1 VKPVQAQEELI
12 KVSAATLKVPP
23 ETLPYTVKR
32 FFEEWKQLKKEN
44 ERLRGEIATLQI
56 GLLKDHT
63 KAIGEVR
70 VIAEVLPDAD
80 TKEMMK
86 IASQLTEEG
95 FLTLLISKRG
105 KRASVVS
112 SVPRHL
118 KDEISA
124 SELVKRV
131 CAVLGGSGGGK
142 AEIAQGGG
150 EKVEMAEEAMEAGI
164 KLIQDLQK

>member
-1 VKPVQAQEELI
+1 M
-12 KVSAATLKVPP
+12 
-23 ETLPYTVKR
+23 
-32 FFEEWKQLKKEN
+32 
-44 ERLRGEIATLQI
+44 
-56 GLLKDHT
+56 
-63 KAIGEVR
+63 
-70 VIAEVLPDAD
+70 LPDAD
-80 TKEMMK
+80 TKEMLK
-86 IASQLTEEG
+86 IASQLSEEG

-118 KDEISA
+118 KAEISA

-131 CAVLGGSGGGK
+131 CAVLGGSGGGN

-164 KLIQDLQK
+164 KLIVPAKKSGNIQRHPQI

>member
-1 VKPVQAQEELI
+1 MRVEKPTHF
-12 KVSAATLKVPP
+12 KP
-23 ETLPYTVKR
+23 
-32 FFEEWKQLKKEN
+32 
-44 ERLRGEIATLQI
+44 
-56 GLLKDHT
+56 
-63 KAIGEVR
+63 
-70 VIAEVLPDAD
+70 
-80 TKEMMK
+80 
-86 IASQLTEEG
+86 
-95 FLTLLISKRG
+95 
-105 KRASVVS
+105 

-131 CAVLGGSGGGK
+131 CEVLGGSGGGK